1 MRPDPHSVSDSR
13 GWNTAAANFRGS
25 WAGER
30 PGMKTAVGPVRTR
43 TVIWEREKM
52 ESEQNYKEKLAPIF
66 ARYQDDKCSLIDIM
80 QEVQAE
86 YGYLPVDAIYEISA
100 HPGVSPATIKGVATF
115 YSQFRLTPIG
125 KYLVTLCQGTACHV
139 NGSEQIRKALCE
151 ELKIQCGETTEDGMF
166 TLQDVA
172 CLGCCSLSPAMMI
185 NGNTYGSLTPDKA
198 IRIVRDLKKGAE
210 A

>member
-1 MRPDPHSVSDSR
+1 MNVIDRFLHYVSFS
-13 GWNTAAANFRGS
+13 TAS
-25 WAGER
+25 DER
-30 PGMKTAVGPVRTR
+30 SEAVPSTKNQLV
-43 TVIWEREKM
+43 
-52 ESEQNYKEKLAPIF
+52 LA
-66 ARYQDDKCSLIDIM
+66 
-80 QEVQAE
+80 
-86 YGYLPVDAIYEISA
+86 
-100 HPGVSPATIKGVATF
+100 H
-115 YSQFRLTPIG
+115 
-125 KYLVTLCQGTACHV
+125 
-139 NGSEQIRKALCE
+139 ALCE

>member
-1 MRPDPHSVSDSR
+1 
-13 GWNTAAANFRGS
+13 
-25 WAGER
+25 
-30 PGMKTAVGPVRTR
+30 MKTAVGPVWTR

-100 HPGVSPATIKGVATF
+100 HTGVSPATIKGVATF